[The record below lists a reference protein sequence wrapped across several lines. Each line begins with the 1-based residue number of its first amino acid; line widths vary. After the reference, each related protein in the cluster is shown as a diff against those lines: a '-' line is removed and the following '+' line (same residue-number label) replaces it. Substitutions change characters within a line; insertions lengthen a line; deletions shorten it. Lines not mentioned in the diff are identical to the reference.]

1 MNFTTA
7 YAQISNEK
15 QCPFRCPESTAMAFE
30 LMELARPHCHDI
42 PVDRISE
49 MDMNSDLEQ
58 NDRNVESLVQ

>member
-15 QCPFRCPESTAMAFE
+15 QCPFLSNDSTAVAFE
-30 LMELARPHCHDI
+30 LMELALPHSHDI

-58 NDRNVESLVQ
+58 NDRNVERLVQ